1 MGKKDKREEESDQPR
16 ESLKMTFKLNT
27 SEFENSEEKHKK
39 KKKKKR
45 KR

>member
-1 MGKKDKREEESDQPR
+1 MGKKDKKDDENDHPR
-16 ESLKMTFKLNT
+16 ESLKMTFKLNS
-27 SEFENSEEKHKK
+27 SEFENSDEKHKK